1 VQQSDRAFMGG
12 VRNARW
18 VVVSQDKGV
27 GAGGDGKAEH
37 RG

>member
-1 VQQSDRAFMGG
+1 MGG